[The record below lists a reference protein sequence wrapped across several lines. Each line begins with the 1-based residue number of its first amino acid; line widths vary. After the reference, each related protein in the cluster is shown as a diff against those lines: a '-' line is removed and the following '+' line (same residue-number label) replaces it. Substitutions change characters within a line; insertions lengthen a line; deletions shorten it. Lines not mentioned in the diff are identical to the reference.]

1 MKLQHLLS
9 AIGFSTALGWA
20 AAYAQLVPPATD
32 IAAQVRTQGYSCEGS
47 PSAERINMQ
56 SRPDEPLWILTCSN
70 ATYRVRLVPDMK
82 AQVERLR

>member
-9 AIGFSTALGWA
+9 AVGAGAALIGSAVH
-20 AAYAQLVPPATD
+20 AQLVPPATD

-47 PSAERINMQ
+47 PSAVRINKQ
-56 SRPDEPLWILTCSN
+56 SWPDEPLWLLTCSN

-82 AQVERLR
+82 AQIEQVK